1 VALGA
6 AMRLDV
12 RFNRHRGARPS
23 EAVVTVEGHV
33 DCALV
38 CVAAVVEN
46 PDGSAEFDRSD
57 GTATMTT
64 GREPMTAIVQDEYG
78 RAPEDVLRVEE
89 IDRPVIRE
97 DEVLVRVHAAS
108 VDRGTWHV
116 MAGLPYP
123 IRVAGFGLR
132 RPKYRNPG
140 RSLAGTIEAVGTS
153 VTAFTPGD
161 AVFGIGEASF
171 AAYAR
176 ARPDKLAPKP
186 AKLSLEQAAAV
197 PVSALAA
204 LQAVRDHGRVEK
216 GQQVLIVGASGG
228 VGTFAVQIAKAF
240 GAEVTGVCSTAK
252 LDAVRALGADH
263 LVDYT
268 IDDFS
273 GGEHRY
279 DVILDIG
286 GNRRLLDL
294 RRALTRR
301 GRLVIVGGETDGRW
315 LGGVDRQVRALVLS
329 PFVSQKLATFVA
341 SENAKD
347 LLTLRELI
355 DSHQLA
361 PAIDRSYPLSE
372 VAAAIR
378 YLLDGRARGKLV
390 ITI

>member
-1 VALGA
+1 
-6 AMRLDV
+6 
-12 RFNRHRGARPS
+12 
-23 EAVVTVEGHV
+23 
-33 DCALV
+33 
-38 CVAAVVEN
+38 
-46 PDGSAEFDRSD
+46 
-57 GTATMTT
+57 MTT
-64 GREPMTAIVQDEYG
+64 APRLGQPIELASMSPGRQTMTAIVQDEYG
-78 RAPEDVLRVEE
+78 PAPEGVLRLEE
-89 IDRPVIRE
+89 IDKPTIGE

-123 IRVAGFGLR
+123 IRLAGFGLR

-140 RSLAGTIEAVGTS
+140 RNLAGTIEAVGTS
-153 VTAFTPGD
+153 VTAFSPGD

-171 AAYAR
+171 AEYAR
-176 ARPDKLAPKP
+176 ARADKLAHKP

-204 LQAVRDHGRVEK
+204 LQAVRDHGRVQT
-216 GQQVLIVGASGG
+216 GQHVLIIGASGG
-228 VGTFAVQIAKAF
+228 VGTFAVQIAKAL

-268 IDDFS
+268 TDDVAA
-273 GGEHRY
+273 GEHSY

-286 GNRRLLDL
+286 GNGRLSQL

-329 PFVSQKLATFVA
+329 PFVSQKLGTFVA
-341 SENAKD
+341 SENTKD
-347 LLTLRELI
+347 LIVLGELI
-355 DSHQLA
+355 DSCQLA

-390 ITI
+390 ITV